1 MGTDPSITIFLVAA
15 SSLIKKEEDY
25 ITKLDEL
32 KHFLRIYAVFFLG
45 GGIPNIWHG
54 MDIFN
59 KNIFSA

>member
-32 KHFLRIYAVFFLG
+32 KHFLRIYAVFFFG
-45 GGIPNIWHG
+45 GGNTKHLAWNG
-54 MDIFN
+54 YF
-59 KNIFSA
+59 